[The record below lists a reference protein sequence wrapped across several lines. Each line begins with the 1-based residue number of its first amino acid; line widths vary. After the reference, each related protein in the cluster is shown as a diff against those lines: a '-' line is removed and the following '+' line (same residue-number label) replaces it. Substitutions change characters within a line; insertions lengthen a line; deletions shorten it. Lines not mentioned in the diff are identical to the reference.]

1 MTWSEPDSDG
11 GTPIITYVIQIQDE
25 SKEFFYTVQA
35 CSGLDLF
42 CEVSMKQLSKS
53 PWNLSHGERIVVQV
67 IAQNKYGNSPPSQ
80 WSPLSQKMI
89 TTPEAPE
96 ISFKDKT
103 YDSVT
108 LNWKPVE
115 RADEYFILID
125 GLRSAVTQETSY
137 TLTNQQK
144 YSTFKYS
151 VIASNA
157 CANSPSSEVLT
168 VSFSSTPGPL
178 IPVTSE
184 QGTGKDRC
192 NLFV

>member
-1 MTWSEPDSDG
+1 
-11 GTPIITYVIQIQDE
+11 
-25 SKEFFYTVQA
+25 
-35 CSGLDLF
+35 
-42 CEVSMKQLSKS
+42 MKQLSKS

-108 LNWKPVE
+108 LYWKPVE